1 MLYLLE
7 GGGKAPLQIC
17 LMRFLSGDGTQVRKV
32 PLNSLNSLDGSIIP
46 ALWRLQLSLA
56 VLMLTLALPPVV
68 RLCFFLFFPGFC
80 ALFHL
85 QQMLALHVCKY
96 HSQYFCTLKHVPARI
111 QTHIYTDGQ
120 SNHSTPCCTCTLT
133 G

>member
-68 RLCFFLFFPGFC
+68 SLCFFLFFPC
-80 ALFHL
+80 AYT
-85 QQMLALHVCKY
+85 V
-96 HSQYFCTLKHVPARI
+96 LKVVPVQVYYLEMVEI
-111 QTHIYTDGQ
+111 KVY
-120 SNHSTPCCTCTLT
+120 
-133 G
+133 